1 MDNVNLGMLIVVSI
15 GVVWVIQLITW
26 TVVVIRDP
34 GFDYL
39 RPDLDQA
46 SSTQPSVSAKK
57 LQRVFSG
64 SGH

>member
-15 GVVWVIQLITW
+15 GIVWVIQLIIW

-34 GFDYL
+34 DFDYL
-39 RPDLDQA
+39 RPDLDRA

-57 LQRVFSG
+57 
-64 SGH
+64 

>member
-1 MDNVNLGMLIVVSI
+1 MQRESWDAIAFRSAAYGYPTH
-15 GVVWVIQLITW
+15 TW

-46 SSTQPSVSAKK
+46 SSTELSVSAKK
-57 LQRVFSG
+57 
-64 SGH
+64 

>member
-39 RPDLDQA
+39 RLDLDQA
-46 SSTQPSVSAKK
+46 SSIQPGVSAKK
-57 LQRVFSG
+57 
-64 SGH
+64 